1 MKRLSLAML
10 TLLACAGAQ
19 AASEKVEMN
28 LVTSQGVGQSI
39 GSINITQ
46 TDKGLTFT
54 PDLKALPPGEHG
66 FHIHANGSCQP
77 AIKDGK
83 ASAAEAAGGHLD
95 PHNTGKHEGP
105 EGTGH
110 LGDLPALVVNND
122 GKATDAVTAPRLKS
136 LAEIKDKALMIHIGG
151 DNMSDQPKPLG
162 GGGARYACG
171 VIK

>member
-1 MKRLSLAML
+1 MKRLSLAVV
-10 TLLACAGAQ
+10 TLLACTGAQ

-39 GSINITQ
+39 GEVTIAE
-46 TDKGLTFT
+46 TDKGLEFT

-95 PHNTGKHEGP
+95 PHKTGKHAGP
-105 EGTGH
+105 EGEGH
-110 LGDLPALVVNND
+110 LGDLPVLVVNNE
-122 GKATDAVTAPRLKS
+122 GKATTAVTAPRLKS
-136 LAEIKDKALMIHIGG
+136 LDEVKDKALMIHVGG
-151 DNMSDQPKPLG
+151 DNMADQPKPLG
-162 GGGARYACG
+162 GGGARFACG

>member
-1 MKRLSLAML
+1 MQRVTL
-10 TLLACAGAQ
+10 TLIAMVISTGAY
-19 AASEKVEMN
+19 AASTDVEMN

-39 GSINITQ
+39 GEVKITE
-46 TDKGLTFT
+46 TDKGLEFA

-66 FHIHANGSCQP
+66 FHVHAKGSCQP
-77 AIKDGK
+77 AMKEGK

-95 PHNTGKHEGP
+95 PDHSGKHEGP
-105 EGTGH
+105 NGMGH
-110 LGDLPALVVNND
+110 LGDLPVLVVNND
-122 GKATDAVTAPRLKS
+122 GKATQPVLAPRLKK
-136 LAEIKDKALMIHIGG
+136 LDEIKGKALMIHVGG

>member
-19 AASEKVEMN
+19 AASEEVTMN

-39 GSINITQ
+39 GSVTIAE
-46 TDKGLTFT
+46 TDKGLEFT

-77 AIKDGK
+77 AIKEGK
-83 ASAAEAAGGHLD
+83 ASAAEAAGGHFD

-105 EGTGH
+105 EGAGH
-110 LGDLPALVVNND
+110 MGDLPVLVVNND
-122 GKATDAVTAPRLKS
+122 GIATMPVTAPRLKS
-136 LAEIKDKALMIHIGG
+136 LDEIKDKALMIHVGG

-162 GGGARYACG
+162 GGGERYACG

>member
-19 AASEKVEMN
+19 AASETVEMN

-39 GSINITQ
+39 GEVTIAETAN
-46 TDKGLTFT
+46 GLEFT

-83 ASAAEAAGGHLD
+83 AFAAESAGGHFD
-95 PHNTGKHEGP
+95 PHKTGKHAGP
-105 EGTGH
+105 DGEGH
-110 LGDLPALVVNND
+110 LGDLPVLVVNNE
-122 GKATDAVTAPRLKS
+122 GKAIIPVTATRLKS
-136 LAEIKDKALMIHIGG
+136 LNDIKDKALMIHVGG

-162 GGGARYACG
+162 GGGARFACG